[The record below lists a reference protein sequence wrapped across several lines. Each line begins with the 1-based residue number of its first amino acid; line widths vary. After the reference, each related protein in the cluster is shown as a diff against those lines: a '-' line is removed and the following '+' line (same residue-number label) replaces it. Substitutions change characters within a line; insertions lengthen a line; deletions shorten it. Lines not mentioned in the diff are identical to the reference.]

1 MKKSLIVLFSLVIA
15 IGAFAQQNGELN
27 ATNGNGHAHVSNYA
41 GGGGSGSL
49 IFHTRGAVIRTANAV
64 CIFWGPSFAA
74 RQAATGY
81 APEIQNFR
89 NQFGTTPEFNTITQY
104 YGNDAISGYGNIAT
118 GSLIN
123 QADMFDTTT
132 PPQNV
137 TDATVQSEVKKY
149 VAANGTDYNTIYE
162 V

>member
-49 IFHTRGAVIRTANAV
+49 IFHTGGVVIRNANVV

-74 RQAATGY
+74 GQADSGY
-81 APEIQNFR
+81 PTEIQNFR
-89 NQFGTTPEFNTITQY
+89 NQFRTTPHVHT
-104 YGNDAISGYGNIAT
+104 S
-118 GSLIN
+118 
-123 QADMFDTTT
+123 
-132 PPQNV
+132 
-137 TDATVQSEVKKY
+137 
-149 VAANGTDYNTIYE
+149 
-162 V
+162 